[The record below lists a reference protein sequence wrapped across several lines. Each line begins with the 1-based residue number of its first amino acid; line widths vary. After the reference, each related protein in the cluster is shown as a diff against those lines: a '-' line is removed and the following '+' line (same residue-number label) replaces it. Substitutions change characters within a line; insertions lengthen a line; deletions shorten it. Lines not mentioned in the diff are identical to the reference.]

1 MLDKLFKRKES
12 QVTEEWDY
20 ATMFGPG
27 MNFAVAEAYK
37 LLRTNIMFSF
47 PEEGQCH
54 ILGVTSSVLGEGKST
69 TCCNIAYSLTQA
81 GKRVLLLEADLRR
94 PSIATKLGLER
105 KPGLT
110 NLLVTRG
117 DYREAIQNCA
127 EASRLD
133 ILVSGSIPPNPSE
146 LLGSKRM
153 ARLMETIAQDYD
165 YIVVDLPPV
174 TAVSDA
180 IAMSKLLDGVVMV
193 VRSGVVDRKT
203 LAEAMRQMQMVNVR
217 ILGFV
222 YRDSENVSGRYG
234 GRYGGKYGGK
244 YGKKYYKSGSE
255 YLQSPAMTKESQ

>member
-1 MLDKLFKRKES
+1 MFNGLWKRKS
-12 QVTEEWDY
+12 KQIAEEWDY
-20 ATMFGPG
+20 DTMFGPG
-27 MNFAVAEAYK
+27 VNFAVSEAYK

-47 PEEGQCH
+47 SDEGQCH

-69 TCCNIAYSLTQA
+69 TCCNIAYALTEA

-94 PSIATKLGLER
+94 PSIAAKLGLER
-105 KPGLT
+105 SPGLT

-117 DYREAIQNCA
+117 DYTEAIQNCPDA
-127 EASRLD
+127 RRLD
-133 ILVSGSIPPNPSE
+133 ILVSGNIPPNPSE

-180 IAMSKLLDGVVMV
+180 IAISKLLDGVVVV
-193 VRSGVVDRKT
+193 VRGGVVEQKT
-203 LAEAMRQMQMVNVR
+203 LAEAMRQMEMVNVR

-222 YRDSENVSGRYG
+222 YRDGESSGNRYG
-234 GRYGGKYGGK
+234 GNKRYY
-244 YGKKYYKSGSE
+244 KYYKNNGD
-255 YLQSPAMTKESQ
+255 YARSPGKKKVEQ